1 MLPLPYFSV
10 QHAMQAWNL
19 HAVCHFAVG
28 ISGLLPCRRNLLVSM
43 GVSLLSLQ
51 YHIRSFVK
59 KMACHK
65 PGLQLQSADEQGR
78 RKAQERFQQLK
89 TAYEV
94 LRNPELRREYD
105 NGRMAEAA

>member
-1 MLPLPYFSV
+1 MLPDVSFGM
-10 QHAMQAWNL
+10 HA
-19 HAVCHFAVG
+19 
-28 ISGLLPCRRNLLVSM
+28 
-43 GVSLLSLQ
+43 
-51 YHIRSFVK
+51 
-59 KMACHK
+59 
-65 PGLQLQSADEQGR
+65 QSADEQGR